1 MTTALLLLAVLVLV
15 LLNGFFVAAEFA
27 FVRARKSQLE
37 ADAEEGKRGA
47 ALAAQI
53 TDDLSRYLSACQL
66 GITLT
71 SLGIG
76 FLGEPAI
83 ATIFE
88 DIIGDSVS
96 HNLSLAIS
104 LIARLRHLHGAAHH
118 DRRAGAEDLGDPEVG
133 DRRARSSRGPL
144 HLFTRA
150 FHPFIALLNAASN
163 AILRLI
169 GVRTSGNLEDGETPE
184 DLKLL
189 IQQSLIGGKLDP
201 GEAGMLTGVFHLHEQ
216 EARQV
221 MTPAPAVVTVDL
233 SEDVETALRRCVSS
247 GHTRLVVTEDE
258 NHDRVKG
265 IVHANA
271 LAQLLLT
278 EGPDA
283 TIEGLVREAPIVP
296 ETKPLDDLL
305 ADLQR
310 QRTSLAIVIDE
321 YGRTAGIVT
330 VEDIIEE
337 VVGEI
342 DDETDPLGGAVRRL
356 ANGDWFVRG
365 HVAITDLEDYGLHL
379 PVDSDAYNSVG
390 GFVFG
395 ELGRLPKRGDTI
407 QHNGYSIRVESVR
420 ENRIEAVRIRAARRV
435 RGASH
440 GLTAG
445 APSSGY
451 RRNPG
456 SKKLPAWQIAQVGKT
471 RYLARQPTRPL
482 RRLRRREGDPGEDRP
497 RETHKAA
504 GLRGASPAALVFLE
518 EGLR

>member
-1 MTTALLLLAVLVLV
+1 MTVLLLLAVVVLV

-27 FVRARKSQLE
+27 LVRMRRSRVEE
-37 ADAEEGKRGA
+37 AVEEGKRGA
-47 ALAAQI
+47 RLVLRQL
-53 TDDLSRYLSACQL
+53 DDLSRYLAACQL
-66 GITLT
+66 GITFT

-76 FLGEPAI
+76 FLGEPAV
-83 ATIFE
+83 ASIFE
-88 DIIGDSVS
+88 DMIGADAPRWVYYGVS
-96 HNLSLAIS
+96 LFLAYLITTSLHITIGEQVPKIYAIN
-104 LIARLRHLHGAAHH
+104 
-118 DRRAGAEDLGDPEVG
+118 RAERVALWI
-133 DRRARSSRGPL
+133 SRPL
-144 HLFTRA
+144 HLFA
-150 FHPFIALLNAASN
+150 QVFNPFIHLLNGASN
-163 AILRLI
+163 GILRAIGIRKTDEFEEGGSPEELKVLI
-169 GVRTSGNLEDGETPE
+169 A
-184 DLKLL
+184 
-189 IQQSLIGGKLDP
+189 QSLTGGKLDI
-201 GEAGMLTGVFHLHEQ
+201 GEANMLTGVFHLHEQ
-216 EARQV
+216 QARQV

-233 SEDVETALRRCVSS
+233 SEPVETALRRCVSS

-283 TIEGLVREAPIVP
+283 RIDDIVREAPIVP

-310 QRTSLAIVIDE
+310 QRSSLAVVIDE

-342 DDETDPLGGAVRRL
+342 ADETDPLGGAVRRL

-365 HVAITDLEDYGLHL
+365 HVAITDLIDYGLEL

-407 QHNGYSIRVESVR
+407 THNGYSIRVESVR
-420 ENRIEAVRIRAARRV
+420 ENRIEAVRIRQRRAA
-435 RGASH
+435 
-440 GLTAG
+440 TA
-445 APSSGY
+445 
-451 RRNPG
+451 
-456 SKKLPAWQIAQVGKT
+456 
-471 RYLARQPTRPL
+471 
-482 RRLRRREGDPGEDRP
+482 
-497 RETHKAA
+497 
-504 GLRGASPAALVFLE
+504 
-518 EGLR
+518 